1 MSGDDEEVYELNLSV
16 IETPK
21 GRVVTLESLQ
31 QVIQLIEALQQDSEA
46 MRKKIESLPQG
57 QVDDKVFV
65 EFSERLDSL
74 SKQIDILDENVAL
87 LIDAVQELSASVAA
101 MKKDLTD
108 IKARL

>member
-1 MSGDDEEVYELNLSV
+1 MSGDEEEVYELNLSV

-46 MRKKIESLPQG
+46 IKKKIESLPQG
-57 QVDDKVFV
+57 QVDGKAFGELSD
-65 EFSERLDSL
+65 RLDSL
-74 SKQIDILDENVAL
+74 SKQIDILNENFAL
-87 LIDAVQELSASVAA
+87 LIDAVQELSASMAA
-101 MKKDLTD
+101 MKKDLAD